1 MKRVWFLVLILIGTL
16 CLSHAALAAAEA
28 PAGAAPAAKVKAISF
43 PPDKKIDVD
52 MMAASPMMC
61 SGKAMVST
69 KEGRADIEARFEGL
83 GEPSKFGP
91 EYLVYV
97 LWAVTPEGKT
107 SNLGTLK
114 MDRQRGEIK
123 ASVNLQ
129 TFALG
134 VTAEPYFAVTMPS
147 DTVVLINGVP
157 DKKNIQTAPLEAKA
171 PLLQRGRYKEVGLQP
186 VKVDPKVPFELYQA
200 RNAVQIA
207 KFEKADQY
215 APDQF
220 NKAAK
225 ALDKAEATLKDKK
238 GKKETVFMA
247 SKEAVQAAE
256 AARGLGMK
264 RMEEEKL
271 ATAQKQAEEEAKQR
285 AEAEAAQKQAQ
296 AQAEAAQQQATQ
308 AQAQASQAQA
318 QAQASQAQAQ
328 AATAKAAQVQSQA
341 RAATQKQRADL
352 LKQLN
357 RILATQDTDRGLVVT
372 MAGVNF
378 PSGSS
383 TLQPAGRE
391 NLAKL
396 AGILAAHP
404 SLKLDIEGYTDSA
417 GKDEKNVELS
427 QKRAEAVQAYLT
439 EKGIPSSSLT
449 AKGLGKASP
458 VDTNDTPAG
467 RAKNRRVEIIVSGE
481 EIGSKGGM

>member
-1 MKRVWFLVLILIGTL
+1 MRRELFLVLLLIGTL
-16 CLSHAALAAAEA
+16 CLSQVAAAAAEA
-28 PAGAAPAAKVKAISF
+28 PAGTAPAAKVKAISF
-43 PPDKKIDVD
+43 PPDKKIDFD
-52 MMAASPMMC
+52 MTAASPMMC
-61 SGKAMVST
+61 SGKVTVST

-97 LWAVTPEGKT
+97 LWAVTPEGKAM
-107 SNLGTLK
+107 NLGTLK

-123 ASVNLQ
+123 TSVNLQ

-147 DTVVLINGVP
+147 DTVVLINAVP

-186 VKVDPKVPFELYQA
+186 VKIDPKVPFELYQA

-207 KFEKADQY
+207 RFEKADQY

-220 NKAAK
+220 NKASK
-225 ALDKAEATLKDKK
+225 ALEKAEATLKDKK
-238 GKKETVFMA
+238 GKKETVLMA

-256 AARGLGMK
+256 DARSLGMK
-264 RMEEEKL
+264 RAEEEKL
-271 ATAQKQAEEEAKQR
+271 AAAQKQAEEEAKQR
-285 AEAEAAQKQAQ
+285 AQAEAAQKQAQ
-296 AQAEAAQQQATQ
+296 AQAEVAQQQA
-308 AQAQASQAQA
+308 A
-318 QAQASQAQAQ
+318 QAQAQ
-328 AATAKAAQVQSQA
+328 AATAQAGQAQAQAQAQAATAQAAQVQAAA
-341 RAATQKQRADL
+341 RIAAQKQRADL

-378 PSGSS
+378 PSGSA

-417 GKDEKNVELS
+417 GKDEKNMELS

-439 EKGIPSSSLT
+439 EKGIAATSLT

-458 VDTNDTPAG
+458 VATNDTPEG
-467 RAKNRRVEIIVSGE
+467 KAKNRRVEIIVSGE
-481 EIGSKGGM
+481 EIGTKGGK